1 MASVSDWLEGAR
13 LRTLPA
19 SIAPVLAGTGA
30 ARELGALSIP
40 RALLALGVALAF
52 QVGVNFANDY
62 SDGLRGTDEVRT
74 GPPRLTGGGLV
85 TPSSVKYAAFASF
98 GVGCIFGLILVALSG
113 DWWLIAAG
121 ALAVVAGWYYTGGK
135 VPYGYIGLG
144 EVFVFIFFGLFAT
157 LGTTWTQAGQLS
169 TQAWLVAIGIGLIA
183 CAVLM
188 INNIRDAPT
197 DARVGKMTLAVR
209 LGNRR
214 ARVTY
219 VLFITI
225 PIALSILCAIW
236 SPWCLA
242 TAVLL
247 IPWWSLSSRALSG
260 RVGRQLIPVLR
271 DTGFLELAYGA
282 ILLFAL

>member
-1 MASVSDWLEGAR
+1 MASISDWLEGAR

-30 ARELGALSIP
+30 ARELGGLSIP

-52 QVGVNFANDY
+52 QIGVNFANDY
-62 SDGLRGTDEVRT
+62 SDGVRGTDEVRT

-85 TPSSVKYAAFASF
+85 QPRTVKLAAFASF
-98 GVGCIFGLILVALSG
+98 GVGCLFGLILVTLSG

-121 ALAVVAGWYYTGGK
+121 GAAVLAGWYYTGGK

-157 LGTTWTQAGQLS
+157 LGTTWTQAGALS
-169 TQAWLVAIGIGLIA
+169 TQAWLTAIGIGLIA

-197 DARVGKMTLAVR
+197 DGRVGKMTLAVR

-225 PIALSILCAIW
+225 PIALSILCSIW
-236 SPWCLA
+236 SPWCLL
-242 TAVLL
+242 TTFLL
-247 IPWWSLSSRALSG
+247 IPWWSLSSRTLSG
-260 RVGRQLIPVLR
+260 RVGRQLVPVLR